1 MTAQIAVS
9 EIQRLL
15 QEPEIRPVGLSEDGE
30 YAETDSLMDRVIELL
45 GWMGGGHFRAWI
57 LIPAT
62 TPARAAPK
70 ARLSAGYS

>member
-9 EIQRLL
+9 EIQCLL
-15 QEPEIRPVGLSEDGE
+15 EEPEVRPVGLGEDGE
-30 YAETDSLMDRVIELL
+30 YAKTDSLVDRVVELL

-57 LIPAT
+57 LIPAI

-70 ARLSAGYS
+70 ARLSAG